1 MFTPTNI
8 IMNWIFV
15 HVGFSVYPENS
26 GNQWTKP
33 PMMAKTAPIEST

>member
-8 IMNWIFV
+8 TRNCVFV
-15 HVGFSVYPENS
+15 QAECRVYPVIS

-33 PMMAKTAPIEST
+33 AMIAKTAPIDKT